1 MSIYHF
7 SVNIQSK
14 AIESSP
20 LATLAYQCRTSVYDA
35 VNRKTFSYKGADF
48 VYSGVSLPKNAPEKY
63 RDPITLCTD
72 VLLNESQTNAQLYS
86 YINHINSI
94 FYFAMLNV
102 AVCFA
107 VLLCFCGQL
116 RFDLSKPKAFTFYR
130 RLRLLKR
137 FKSTLDMFHY
147 IILGAEFLATV
158 LLQLFLLYM

>member
-1 MSIYHF
+1 M
-7 SVNIQSK
+7 
-14 AIESSP
+14 
-20 LATLAYQCRTSVYDA
+20 TLFIFIWNVRL
-35 VNRKTFSYKGADF
+35 F
-48 VYSGVSLPKNAPEKY
+48 
-63 RDPITLCTD
+63 I
-72 VLLNESQTNAQLYS
+72 YS

-116 RFDLSKPKAFTFYR
+116 RFDLSKPKAFSFYR

-137 FKSTLDMFHY
+137 FKSMLDMFHY

-158 LLQLFLLYM
+158 FITVIFALHVTIEFCIDFTERVLVSNKFVAH

>member
-1 MSIYHF
+1 MNLRYNEFNSRIKLRCFMKLHIRNTKYI
-7 SVNIQSK
+7 VM
-14 AIESSP
+14 
-20 LATLAYQCRTSVYDA
+20 TLFIFIWNVRL
-35 VNRKTFSYKGADF
+35 F
-48 VYSGVSLPKNAPEKY
+48 
-63 RDPITLCTD
+63 I
-72 VLLNESQTNAQLYS
+72 YS

>member
-1 MSIYHF
+1 MKLHIRNTKYI
-7 SVNIQSK
+7 VM
-14 AIESSP
+14 
-20 LATLAYQCRTSVYDA
+20 TLFIFIWNVRL
-35 VNRKTFSYKGADF
+35 F
-48 VYSGVSLPKNAPEKY
+48 
-63 RDPITLCTD
+63 I
-72 VLLNESQTNAQLYS
+72 YS

-116 RFDLSKPKAFTFYR
+116 RFDLSKPKAFSFYR

-137 FKSTLDMFHY
+137 FKSMLDMFHY

-158 LLQLFLLYM
+158 FITVIFALHVTIEFCIDFTERVLVSNKFVAH